1 MTETRSELILNA
13 LPQVIQEPVRFLAD
27 HLRAKLAD
35 NRSSITVVGSA
46 LTGDYRPGISDINTV
61 LVLQEVNTK
70 ALNAIAATTKPMRK
84 KHLSPPLLM
93 TTFYIKRSRDVFG
106 VEFLDFQLTHQTVLG
121 NDPFEALAFGKA
133 DVRLQCER
141 ELKATLIRLQ
151 QGCVAAAG
159 NDKLVRDVLI
169 ATAKGL
175 APILRAMLW
184 LKDAERPRTMAA
196 TFRVASDAFSVN
208 LNAVVAAEQW
218 RYAKT
223 KLSAAD
229 IEAAFE
235 SVYAAVDRLAT
246 IVDAL
251 EVA

>member
-1 MTETRSELILNA
+1 MTETRSNLILNA
-13 LPQVIQEPVRFLAD
+13 LPPAIQEPVRFLAD
-27 HLRAKLAD
+27 QLRAKLAD

-46 LTGDYRPGISDINTV
+46 LTGDYRPGVSDINTV
-61 LVLQEVNTK
+61 LVLQKIDT
-70 ALNAIAATTKPMRK
+70 ATLNAIAATAKPMRK

-121 NDPFEALAFGKA
+121 NDPFESLSFGKA

-141 ELKATLIRLQ
+141 ELKATLIRLR
-151 QGCVAAAG
+151 QGYLAAAG
-159 NDKLVRDVLI
+159 HKKFLRDILI

-184 LKDAERPRTMAA
+184 LKDAQRPRTMGA
-196 TFRVASDAFSVN
+196 TFRVAAEEFSVN

-218 RYAKT
+218 RYEKAK
-223 KLSAAD
+223 LAEAD
-229 IEAAFE
+229 LEEAFE
-235 SVYAAVDRLAT
+235 SVYAAADRLAT
-246 IVDAL
+246 TVDAL

>member
-13 LPQVIQEPVRFLAD
+13 LPQAIQEPIRSLEY
-27 HLRAKLAD
+27 HLRTQLAD
-35 NRSSITVVGSA
+35 NRSSISVVGSA
-46 LTGDYRPGISDINTV
+46 LTGDYRPGVSDINTV
-61 LVLQEVNTK
+61 LVLHEVNTK
-70 ALNAIAATTKPMRK
+70 ALNAIAALAKPMRK
-84 KHLSPPLLM
+84 QHLSPPLLM

-121 NDPFEALAFGKA
+121 NDPFESLAFDKA

-141 ELKATLIRLQ
+141 ELKATLIRLR
-151 QGCVAAAG
+151 QGYVVAAG
-159 NDKLVRDVLI
+159 NNKLVRDVLI

-184 LKDAERPRTMAA
+184 LKDAERPRTMGA
-196 TFRVASDAFSVN
+196 TFRVAADEFSVN
-208 LNAVVAAEQW
+208 LNAVVATEQW

-235 SVYAAVDRLAT
+235 SIYAAVDRLAT
-246 IVDAL
+246 TIDAL

>member
-1 MTETRSELILNA
+1 MTETRSDLILNA

-27 HLRAKLAD
+27 HIRARLAD

-46 LTGDYRPGISDINTV
+46 LTGDYRPGTSDINTV
-61 LVLQEVNTK
+61 LVIQEVNAG
-70 ALNAIAATTKPMRK
+70 ALNAFAATTKPMRK

-93 TTFYIKRSRDVFG
+93 TTLYIKRSRDVFG

-121 NDPFEALAFGKA
+121 NDPFESLAFGKT

-151 QGCVAAAG
+151 QGYVVAAG
-159 NDKLVRDVLI
+159 NNKLVRDVLI

-184 LKDAERPRTMAA
+184 LKDVERPRTMGA
-196 TFRVASDAFSVN
+196 TFRVAADEFSVN

-218 RYAKT
+218 RYEKT

-229 IEAAFE
+229 LEAAFE